1 MQKKLLSLLCCLAL
15 SAVLVVG
22 CTSNN
27 KEKTS
32 KQNSNIKTVSTEE
45 VKKSLDD
52 KSTIL
57 IDSRGN
63 DVYSGWAIEGA
74 SRGGHIPG
82 ATDFSADW
90 LESKIENKDDY
101 LTDAINNKDL
111 KSYENIIVYDTNG
124 EDANKVANYLSSN
137 GMKNVSIYD
146 ANQWIKDKS
155 LELESYKNYDMYV
168 PADVVKK
175 IVDGKTPK
183 RFTDSEEIKIV
194 DVRWGNEDES
204 GYLEGHIPTSV
215 HVNTDDFETPKAYVN
230 NIEEWRL
237 NDDKSLVN
245 LALKSGITSKDCVI
259 VTGPEPLASC
269 RYAVILKYLG
279 VQDVR
284 VISGGFDVWNEKG
297 YKLEKESTKAKS
309 EIDFG
314 VDVPANPDMIDTIDE
329 TKEFLK
335 KDDYTLVDNRTWDE
349 YIGKE
354 SGYSYHK
361 IKGRIEGAVYGY
373 AGKTDSSSMDYYRNA
388 DKTMRNGYEI
398 LSMWSDDCKIDLKNH
413 LAFMCGSGWRAA
425 ETYWDA
431 MVMGLDD
438 TSLYSDGWIAWSN
451 EGNPYITGDPTK

>member
-1 MQKKLLSLLCCLAL
+1 MSKKILNLVCCATL
-15 SAVLVVG
+15 SAMLVVG
-22 CTSNN
+22 CTSGNEN
-27 KEKTS
+27 K
-32 KQNSNIKTVSTEE
+32 NSEENNIKKAATEE
-45 VKKSLDD
+45 VKKSLNDEN
-52 KSTIL
+52 TIL
-57 IDSRGN
+57 IDARDN
-63 DVYSGWAIEGA
+63 DVYSGWAIEGL

-90 LESKIENKDDY
+90 LESKAENKEDY

-124 EDANKVANYLSSN
+124 EDASKVANYLSSN
-137 GMKNVSIYD
+137 GMKNVLTYD
-146 ANQWIKDKS
+146 ATEWINDES
-155 LELESYKNYDMYV
+155 LELESYENYDMYV
-168 PADVVKK
+168 PADVVKE

-183 RFTDSEEIKIV
+183 GFTDSKEIKVV
-194 DVRWGNEDES
+194 DVRWGNEEES
-204 GYLEGHIPTSV
+204 GYLEGHIPSAL
-215 HVNTDDFETPKAYVN
+215 HINTDDFETPKVYVN

-237 NDDKSLVN
+237 NDDKSLVD
-245 LALKSGITSKDCVI
+245 LALKNGITSKDCVI
-259 VTGPEPLASC
+259 VTSPEPLAAC

-284 VISGGFDVWNEKG
+284 VMSAGFDVWNEKG
-297 YKLEKESTKAKS
+297 YELEKDSIEAKA
-309 EIDFG
+309 ETDFG
-314 VDVPANPDMIDTIDE
+314 VDAPLNPDMIDKIDE

-335 KDDYTLVDNRTWDE
+335 EDDYTLVDNRTWDE

-361 IKGRIEGAVYGY
+361 LKGRIEGAVYGY
-373 AGKTDSSSMDYYRNA
+373 AGKTDSSSMDYYRNVN
-388 DKTMRNGYEI
+388 KTMRNGYEI
-398 LSMWSDDCKIDLKNH
+398 LSMWKDDCKIDLNNH

-431 MVMGLDD
+431 MVMGIDN